1 MYKWY
6 LFKKD
11 LLYYIFFFFFYR
23 LRKELNE
30 VFSGDKIKFFV
41 NDFIIKVSVLVCKKV
56 SEVNFVW

>member
-1 MYKWY
+1 MMCIYEG
-6 LFKKD
+6 FVV
-11 LLYYIFFFFFYR
+11 LYFFFFFYR

>member
-1 MYKWY
+1 MKCIYEG
-6 LFKKD
+6 FVV
-11 LLYYIFFFFFYR
+11 LYFFFFFYR

>member
-1 MYKWY
+1 MICIDEG
-6 LFKKD
+6 FVV
-11 LLYYIFFFFFYR
+11 LYFFFFFYR

>member
-1 MYKWY
+1 MKCIYEGIVV
-6 LFKKD
+6 
-11 LLYYIFFFFFYR
+11 LYFFFFFYR

>member
-1 MYKWY
+1 MIFIYEG
-6 LFKKD
+6 FVV
-11 LLYYIFFFFFYR
+11 LYFFFFFYR